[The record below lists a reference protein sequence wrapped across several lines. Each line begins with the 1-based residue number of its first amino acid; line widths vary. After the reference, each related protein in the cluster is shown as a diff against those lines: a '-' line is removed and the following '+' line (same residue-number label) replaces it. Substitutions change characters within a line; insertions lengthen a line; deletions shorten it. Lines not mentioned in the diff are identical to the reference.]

1 MNTSKSL
8 LILFA
13 VCLSWISFTSQA
25 VAQDRF
31 SLGPRFGI
39 NFGNATGID
48 DSESANGIAVGLTST
63 YSINENTGITVDLL
77 YSEHGWEQPVSSEYD
92 LRYLDLP
99 IYFNYFFGE
108 LGDRFRP
115 KVYIG
120 LVPQFLLNGE
130 VDDTEI
136 NKDFFNKFLVSASG
150 GLGFNYRVGERIW
163 LNTDLRSYIGLSDIR
178 DSDISEGDDIKLRT
192 VQFSLGLAY
201 GISRYE

>member
-13 VCLSWISFTSQA
+13 VCLGWLSFSSQA

-31 SLGPRFGI
+31 SLGPRFGL
-39 NFGNATGID
+39 NFGNVTGVD
-48 DSESANGIAVGLTST
+48 ESSAASGLVAGLTST
-63 YSINENTGITVDLL
+63 YSINENTGISVDLL
-77 YSEHGWEQPVSSEYD
+77 YSEHGWEEPISSEYD
-92 LRYLDLP
+92 LRYLDIP

-108 LGDRFRP
+108 LGNRFRP
-115 KVYIG
+115 KVYVGI
-120 LVPQFLLNGE
+120 VPQLLLNAE

-136 NKDFFNKFLVSASG
+136 EKEFLNSFLLSLGG

-178 DSDISEGDDIKLRT
+178 DGDVLEGDDVKLRT

>member
-8 LILFA
+8 LILLA
-13 VCLSWISFTSQA
+13 VCLSWISFSGQA
-25 VAQDRF
+25 FAQDRF

-39 NFGNATGID
+39 NFGNVTGVD
-48 DSESANGIAVGLTST
+48 ESSSASGLVAGLTST
-63 YSINENTGITVDLL
+63 YSINENTGISVDLL
-77 YSEHGWEQPVSSEYD
+77 YSEHGWEQPISAEYD
-92 LRYLDLP
+92 LRYLDIP

-108 LGDRFRP
+108 LGERFRP
-115 KVYIG
+115 KVYLG
-120 LVPQFLLNGE
+120 FVPQLLLNGE
-130 VDDTEI
+130 VNDTELE
-136 NKDFFNKFLVSASG
+136 KDQLNSFLLSLSG

-178 DSDISEGDDIKLRT
+178 DSDITEGDDIKLRT